1 MDKSEVKRLF
11 FKLVEDNPKTIRI
24 MRSESDVDSIN
35 FDKVISEVQM
45 EYFNNGEEYIL
56 TFISQCL
63 SDGRQVSVLAAG
75 PNKILVWAA
84 KDLFKKSIY

>member
-24 MRSESDVDSIN
+24 MRSESDVNSID
-35 FDKVISEVQM
+35 FDKVISGAEK
-45 EYFNNGEEYIL
+45 EEFNNGDEYIL

-63 SDGRQVSVLAAG
+63 SEGKQVSVLASG
-75 PNKILVWAA
+75 PNKILVYAA
-84 KDLFKKSIY
+84 KNLFKKSIY